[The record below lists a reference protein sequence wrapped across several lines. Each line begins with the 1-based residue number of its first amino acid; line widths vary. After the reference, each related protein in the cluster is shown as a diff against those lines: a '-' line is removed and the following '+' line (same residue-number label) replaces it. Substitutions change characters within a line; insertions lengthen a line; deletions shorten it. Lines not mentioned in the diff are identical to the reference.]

1 MQQPFSSPIGG
12 IGVGNIRG
20 ITGLEGT
27 SSPSLIK
34 PTEEQANSFAS
45 LLGTAI
51 NKVNTVQDESKKMTQ
66 ALASGNVDNIHEI
79 TIAGAKAEVAMK
91 MTTTIA
97 SKLAQAT
104 TTLFQMQ
111 L

>member
-1 MQQPFSSPIGG
+1 MQNPLSSIGSIGSIGG
-12 IGVGNIRG
+12 LDSMGGAGSIV
-20 ITGLEGT
+20 
-27 SSPSLIK
+27 K
-34 PTEEQANSFAS
+34 PTEAEANSFAS

-51 NKVNTVQDESKKMTQ
+51 NKVNTVQAHSKEMTQ
-66 ALASGNVDNIHEI
+66 KLASGDVDNIHEI

>member
-1 MQQPFSSPIGG
+1 MQNPLTPIGG
-12 IGVGNIRG
+12 IGGIRG
-20 ITGLEGT
+20 LDETGAT
-27 SSPSLIK
+27 SLIK
-34 PTEEQANSFAS
+34 PTKENADTFAS
-45 LLGTAI
+45 LLGNA
-51 NKVNTVQDESKKMTQ
+51 VNTVNTTMDHSKKMTQ

>member
-1 MQQPFSSPIGG
+1 MQNPLSSIGG
-12 IGVGNIRG
+12 IGG
-20 ITGLEGT
+20 IKGLEGT
-27 SSPSLIK
+27 GSPSLIK
-34 PTEEQANSFAS
+34 PTEEQASSFAS
-45 LLGTAI
+45 LLGNA
-51 NKVNTVQDESKKMTQ
+51 VNTVNTIQDQSKKMTQ

>member
-1 MQQPFSSPIGG
+1 MQNPLNAIGSIGG
-12 IGVGNIRG
+12 IR
-20 ITGLEGT
+20 GLEDVGG
-27 SSPSLIK
+27 SSLVK

-45 LLGTAI
+45 LLGTAV
-51 NKVNTVQDESKKMTQ
+51 NKVNTTMDASKKMTE
-66 ALASGNVDNIHEI
+66 ALATGNVDNIHEI

>member
-1 MQQPFSSPIGG
+1 MQQPFSMTPIGG
-12 IGVGNIRG
+12 IGG
-20 ITGLEGT
+20 IKGLDGT
-27 SSPSLIK
+27 SAPSLVK
-34 PTEEQANSFAS
+34 PTEEQANTFAS
-45 LLGTAI
+45 LLGNAI
-51 NKVNTVQDESKKMTQ
+51 NTVNTVQDKSKKMTQ
-66 ALASGNVDNIHEI
+66 ALATGNMDNIHEM

-97 SKLAQAT
+97 SKLATAT